1 MNLHIPDDCCLASFD
16 VVSLFTNVPIDLVV
30 QIVEEKW
37 PHIEANTSLPL
48 NEFILSIKFVL
59 ESTYFHFN
67 NRVYKQTFGGAMGS
81 PLSTMVAD
89 LILQKLE
96 SSILNELPFKP
107 TFYYRYV
114 DDIALAIPRSQLNNL
129 LNKFNS
135 FHHRLK
141 FTMEMVCDG
150 DRLDFLDIS
159 IIRQGNTLIFD
170 WFRKPTFSGRF
181 LNYYSHHPFTQ
192 KRGTMYSLIDRVI
205 RLSHPL
211 FHKENFDHVI
221 KILLDNGYPL
231 GLIFSTIRRR
241 LHTISYSNKTTCKEK
256 DDESSGFFTIP
267 YVSCVSK
274 KFIQYFKNISF
285 NKLAFS
291 CFNKLNRFIKV
302 HKDGPSPFLTL

>member
-1 MNLHIPDDCCLASFD
+1 MFQLYLVFD

-67 NRVYKQTFGGAMGS
+67 NRVYKQTFGAPIGS
-81 PLSTMVAD
+81 PLSPMVAD

-96 SSILNELPFKP
+96 SSILSELPFKP
-107 TFYYRYV
+107 IFYYRYV
-114 DDIALAIPRSQLNNL
+114 YDIALAIPRSQLNNL

-141 FTMEMVCDG
+141 FTMKMVCDG

-181 LNYYSHHPFTQ
+181 LNYYSHHLFTH
-192 KRGTMYSLIDRVI
+192 KRGTMYSLIDKVI
-205 RLSHPL
+205 RLFHPL
-211 FHKENFDHVI
+211 FHKKNFDHVI

-231 GLIFSTIRRR
+231 GLIFSTIRKN
-241 LHTISYSNKTTCKEK
+241 LHTISYSNKKTCKEK
-256 DDESSGFFTIP
+256 DDEPSGFFTIP
-267 YVSCVSK
+267 YVLR
-274 KFIQYFKNISF
+274 FKEIHLVF
-285 NKLAFS
+285 
-291 CFNKLNRFIKV
+291 
-302 HKDGPSPFLTL
+302 